1 MPSYSLSATESS
13 ITFTIQAD
21 PAYIYYRLFL
31 RRSDSTDMIL
41 SGKALTNILGLSSF
55 LYTVEG
61 LEPDTEYTAN
71 VYYSTN
77 TTSPENFV
85 MGAQTIVTKAAG
97 GRPSDWVWTTNIA
110 HGLSVPQYEGILA
123 PITAQEWNAF
133 TAKINEFRKYQ
144 KLADY
149 TFTTAT
155 QGGAIT
161 AAIIGEATQAIG
173 GLSGHGAIPTAGNA
187 ILASFWINLAAA
199 LNAVP

>member
-1 MPSYSLSATESS
+1 MPSYYLTATESS
-13 ITFTIQAD
+13 VTFHITAEEG
-21 PAYIYYRLFL
+21 YVYYRLFF
-31 RRSDSTDMIL
+31 RRTDSTDMIL
-41 SGKALTNILGLSSF
+41 SGKAYFAGVPVTFTHVVN
-55 LYTVEG
+55 G
-61 LEPDTEYTAN
+61 LEPSTSYTAN

-85 MGAQTIVTKAAG
+85 MGAQTIVTKAAS

-110 HGLSVPQYEGILA
+110 QGLSVPQYEGILA

-133 TAKINEFRKYQ
+133 TTKINEFRKYQ
-144 KLADY
+144 KLAEY

-155 QGGAIT
+155 QGGTIT

-173 GLSGHGAIPTAGNA
+173 GLSGHGAILTASNA
-187 ILASFWINLAAA
+187 ILASFWINLAEA